1 MKKDA
6 AITWPL
12 RQFPLIRNA
21 GVFPLPLSSCNIA
34 YFHPTIA
41 LHLHDYEGRVT
52 IQGTEIQLQP
62 GDITFSP
69 ARGTSV
75 YNLPRDGRHL
85 CIHFDPPPVSQ
96 TKGGFT
102 LPLHLRLGAR
112 TASIRERIGR
122 ITDHYRRSGDDSN
135 SPSGVAAAAAL
146 LELLLWLHVQKN
158 SPAAAR
164 SGIAENSLA
173 TLVQAIEASLHQPI
187 TVPQLAAESGWS
199 ADYISR
205 LFRRHYA
212 MTIPRFLLLR
222 RLELA
227 RHLLQSSNLPVKEI
241 GGRVGI
247 PDPQYFNKQF
257 RKIAGLSP
265 SAYRL
270 TQRKRNSNQPRR
282 GR

>member
-1 MKKDA
+1 MKKGPS
-6 AITWPL
+6 ISWPL
-12 RQFPLIRNA
+12 RHFPRIRRA
-21 GVFPLPLSSCNIA
+21 GVFPLPVSSNHIP
-34 YFHPTIA
+34 YKSSTIA

-52 IQGTEIQLQP
+52 IHGTELELQP

-69 ARGTSV
+69 PRQVSI
-75 YNLPRDGRHL
+75 YNLSRDGRHL
-85 CIHFDPPPVSQ
+85 CLHFDPAPVSRNQ
-96 TKGGFT
+96 PSVT

-112 TASIRERIGR
+112 TASVRERIGR
-122 ITDHYRRSGDDSN
+122 ITDHYRRSGENRD
-135 SPSGVAAAAAL
+135 SPSGVAAGAAL
-146 LELLLWLHVQKN
+146 LELLLWLHVQG
-158 SPAAAR
+158 SSGVSAAR
-164 SGIAENSLA
+164 SGIAEKSLG
-173 TLVQAIEASLHQPI
+173 TLVQAIEASLHRPI
-187 TVPQLAAESGWS
+187 TVPELARQSGWS

-241 GGRVGI
+241 GDRVGI
-247 PDPQYFNKQF
+247 SDPQYFNKQF

-270 TQRKRNSNQPRR
+270 TQRK
-282 GR
+282 